1 MKKLFLLAIIVLMAG
16 VTTSQA
22 QDKRIEVKSKNV
34 VKTRGENPYVRA
46 KATQSDESPVAT
58 PDPADKSKKE
68 CAINVSNNTGFVVEI
83 YVDGNSKGTL
93 DAWSESVVKVRG
105 GYKTIYAITTG
116 KTKEW
121 FADGDCNGKYT
132 FVLLVGGDK
141 D

>member
-1 MKKLFLLAIIVLMAG
+1 MKKVLILLVVAMFGYTMTA
-16 VTTSQA
+16 QA
-22 QDKRIEVKSKNV
+22 QDKRIEVKSKSV
-34 VKTRGENPYVRA
+34 AKTRGENPYVKT
-46 KATQSDESPVAT
+46 KANASDEAPVAA

-68 CAINVSNNTGFVVEI
+68 CQINVANNTGFVVEI

-93 DAWSESVVKVRG
+93 DAWAESTIKVRG

-132 FVLLVGGDK
+132 FVLLVGDK
-141 D
+141 

>member
-1 MKKLFLLAIIVLMAG
+1 MKKLLIFVIVAFIG
-16 VTTSQA
+16 QIWTVQA

-34 VKTRGENPYVRA
+34 AKTRGENPYVKT
-46 KATQSDESPVAT
+46 KATASDETPAPA
-58 PDPADKSKKE
+58 PDPADKAKKE
-68 CAINVSNNTGFVVEI
+68 CSINVANNTGFVVEI

-93 DAWSESVVKVRG
+93 DAWAESTVKVRG

-132 FVLLVGGDK
+132 FVLLAGDK
-141 D
+141 

>member
-1 MKKLFLLAIIVLMAG
+1 MKKLLMIIVIFLGLGIITA
-16 VTTSQA
+16 QA

-34 VKTRGENPYVRA
+34 AKTRGENPYIKV
-46 KATQSDESPVAT
+46 KATTSDET
-58 PDPADKSKKE
+58 PIAAPDVKTSKE
-68 CAINVSNNTGFVVEI
+68 CSINVANNTGFVVEV

-93 DAWSESVVKVRG
+93 DAWSESAIKVKS

-132 FVLLVGGDK
+132 FVLLVGDK
-141 D
+141 